1 MSPIDSESLH
11 HLVDRERLVSRTAE
25 LVQIPSVN
33 PFDQPDADLN
43 DIFGEAR
50 VANWMASHLERLGY
64 DVELTEPHPGRP
76 NMVAI
81 SPGGDG
87 PMLGLAGHT
96 DTVGIA
102 GCEEPFSGRIADGRI
117 HGRGTCDM
125 KGALVAFIEVAEVL
139 ASAGVELSG
148 RLMIAG
154 VADEENVMFGSMA
167 LGADGAVCD
176 HLIVGEPTELAICSA
191 HKGQYAFPIR
201 TFGRAVHS
209 SIASTGVN
217 AIAHM
222 TEIVDMLHGY
232 GEELRSGPHHELCGT
247 GTVNPSV
254 IRGGEMVAIV
264 PDWCELQVDRR
275 LIPGETATDVRADL
289 DRRISKLA
297 AGRNDFRWEIGEPIM
312 ASGPLDTL
320 ATEPVVQAAQRAMA
334 SRNLPADAVAF
345 PASTDAPN
353 LGAPAVVWGPGSLT
367 KAHTIDEYIDIEEL
381 VTATHAYL
389 DVVLDIVG

>member
-1 MSPIDSESLH
+1 MGPMIDALH
-11 HLVDRERLVSRTAE
+11 DLINPDRLVARTAE

-33 PFDQPDADLN
+33 PFDEADADLSELY
-43 DIFGEAR
+43 GEAR
-50 VANWMASHLERLGY
+50 VANWMANRLTALGW
-64 DVELTEPHPGRP
+64 DVELTEPEPGRP
-76 NMVAI
+76 NLVAL

-87 PMLGLAGHT
+87 PVLGLAGHT

-102 GCEEPFSGRIADGRI
+102 GCDEPFSGRVADGRI

-139 ASAGVELSG
+139 AERDVELQG

-154 VADEENVMFGSMA
+154 VADEENLMVGSIAM
-167 LGADGAVCD
+167 GADGPVCD

-191 HKGQYAFPIR
+191 HKGQFAFPIR

-209 SIASTGVN
+209 SIADTGVN
-217 AIAHM
+217 AIKHM
-222 TEIVDMLHGY
+222 TEIVEMLEGY
-232 GEELRSGPHHELCGT
+232 GEELRSGPRHDLCGT

-275 LIPGETATDVRADL
+275 LVPGETAAAVVEDL
-289 DRRISKLA
+289 TRRISELA
-297 AGRNDFRWEIGEPIM
+297 AGREDFRWEIGEPIM
-312 ASGPLDTL
+312 ASGPLDTP
-320 ATEPVVQAAQRAMA
+320 TTDPVVMAAQRAMA
-334 SRNLPADAVAF
+334 SRHQAVDATAF

-353 LGAPAVVWGPGSLT
+353 LGAPAIIWGPGSLT
-367 KAHTIDEYIDIEEL
+367 KAHTVDEYIEIDEL
-381 VTATHAYL
+381 VIAAHLYL
-389 DVVLDIVG
+389 DVVLDLIG